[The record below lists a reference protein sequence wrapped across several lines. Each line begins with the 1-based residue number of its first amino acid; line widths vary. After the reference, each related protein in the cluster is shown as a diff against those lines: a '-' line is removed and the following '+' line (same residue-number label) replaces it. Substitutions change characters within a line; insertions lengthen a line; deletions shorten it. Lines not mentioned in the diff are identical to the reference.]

1 MSSGGRGL
9 SRSNRLYV
17 GEVVFLEETA
27 STNQVLVDAVRAGAS
42 DGLVVVAD
50 RQSAGRGRY
59 QRSWVS
65 PPVGS
70 LLCSIL
76 LRPELP
82 VDQLYNVTSVVALA
96 ARRACLSFGAADVSL
111 KWPNDVVTPAGK
123 LAGVLAELVIT
134 TPPPSVV
141 VGIGCNLYWPPGWP
155 PADDTTGIAELI
167 RDATTLEQSCGRQI
181 PRDEFL
187 DSFLDAVDSLYSTL
201 LGPDGPGT
209 IRQEYASSSSTIG
222 RRVQVDTPTGRL
234 VGLASGVNEDGSLQ
248 VEVDGHR
255 HRVSVADVVH
265 LRPADSE

>member
-1 MSSGGRGL
+1 MSR
-9 SRSNRLYV
+9 RNRLYI
-17 GEVVFLEETA
+17 GEVVFLEETP
-27 STNQVLVDAVRAGAS
+27 STNQVLVDALRAGAT

-82 VDQLYNVTSVVALA
+82 VDQLYNLTSVVSLA
-96 ARRACLSFGAADVSL
+96 ARRACVGFGGTDVSL
-111 KWPNDVVTPAGK
+111 KWPNDLVTPAGK
-123 LAGVLAELVIT
+123 LAGVLAELVIS

-141 VGIGCNLYWPPGWP
+141 VGIGCNLYWPEGWP
-155 PADDTTGIAELI
+155 PVDDSTGIAELI
-167 RDATTLEQSCGRQI
+167 KDATTLEQSCGRQI

-187 DSFLDAVDSLYSTL
+187 ESFLDEVDSLYSTL

-209 IRQEYASSSSTIG
+209 IRREYASSCSTIG
-222 RRVQVDTPTGRL
+222 QRVQVDTPTGRL
-234 VGLASGVNEDGSLQ
+234 VGRATGVNEDGSLE
-248 VEVDGHR
+248 VEVAGHTQR
-255 HRVSVADVVH
+255 ISAADVVH
-265 LRPADSE
+265 LRPAGSE